1 MKTSIKPKKYM
12 RTDAFDIVSLVL
24 LVLFALIIFY
34 PFYNA
39 ILTSI
44 VTAKHY
50 TLNPAMLIPQ
60 NITFDNYRVIIR
72 NSLIWSGY
80 KNTVIVV
87 VLGVCFSLSMTV
99 CMAYAFSRKS
109 FPGKRLFFS
118 LVLIT
123 MFFGGG
129 LIPFYLLVRSL
140 GLMGQLS
147 SLILTQGVL
156 AFFMII
162 MKSSFEQIP
171 DSLEESA
178 KIDGA
183 NDIVI
188 FFRIMLP
195 LQLAMLATFTLFST
209 VGRWNEWF
217 LPMLFIKE
225 GKKFTLQVVLRSIIY
240 ETSSPLDRSYASI
253 SENVF
258 PTGVK
263 IAAVVVTMLPIM
275 MFYPFLQKYFVK
287 GVLVGAIKM

>member
-1 MKTSIKPKKYM
+1 
-12 RTDAFDIVSLVL
+12 
-24 LVLFALIIFY
+24 
-34 PFYNA
+34 
-39 ILTSI
+39 
-44 VTAKHY
+44 
-50 TLNPAMLIPQ
+50 MLIPQ

>member
-1 MKTSIKPKKYM
+1 M